1 VGTWANN
8 TKTIVLQLRSNGTVV
23 VHDYIITDQIVEVY
37 WRTNRG
43 ITGGGFYDR
52 RNPEDLQTSYTGTGT
67 YTINRDNIDIK
78 LSLKNQFQT
87 TKNVNLATRF
97 TLNNQNAF
105 LRLNNGFARKYV
117 YNKDTRAQI
126 DSSEFVS
133 SFYRQ

>member
-8 TKTIVLQLRSNGTVV
+8 SRTVVLQMRSDGTVV
-23 VHDYIITDQIVEVY
+23 VHDYVITDEIVEVY

-52 RNPEDLQTSYTGTGT
+52 RNPEALQTSYTGTGT
-67 YTINRDNIDIK
+67 YTVNRDNIDIK
-78 LSLKNQFQT
+78 LSLRNQHET
-87 TKNVNLATRF
+87 TKAVNLTTKF
-97 TLNNQNAF
+97 TLNSQNDF
-105 LRLNNGFARKYV
+105 LRLNNGFPRKYI

-133 SFYRQ
+133 SFSRQ